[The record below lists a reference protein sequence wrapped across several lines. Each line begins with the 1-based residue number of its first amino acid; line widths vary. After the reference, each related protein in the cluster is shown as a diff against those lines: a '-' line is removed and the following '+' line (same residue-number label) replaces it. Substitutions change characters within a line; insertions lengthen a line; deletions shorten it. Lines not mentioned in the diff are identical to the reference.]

1 VRSSV
6 FKSSGILFGELEE
19 GISASKRYGNSKLY
33 PFDFMK
39 KNCIFVRDI
48 AG

>member
-1 VRSSV
+1 
-6 FKSSGILFGELEE
+6 LFAELEE

-39 KNCIFVRDI
+39 KIVGDI

>member
-1 VRSSV
+1 
-6 FKSSGILFGELEE
+6 LFGELKK
-19 GISASKRYGNSKLY
+19 GISASKRYGNSKLC

-39 KNCIFVRDI
+39 KNCIFVGDI

>member
-1 VRSSV
+1 VGSSI

-19 GISASKRYGNSKLY
+19 GISASKRYDNSKLY

-39 KNCIFVRDI
+39 KI
-48 AG
+48 AFL